1 MAPSKISS
9 ITKAGIVRGAVGNAD
24 GPAHGPAHEGL
35 FPPDALLELLSFLP
49 HQEVSNIRENP
60 PHPRVMSLVISHE

>member
-9 ITKAGIVRGAVGNAD
+9 ITKAGIVRGAVGSAD
-24 GPAHGPAHEGL
+24 GPAHEGL

-49 HQEVSNIRENP
+49 HQEVSKISER
-60 PHPRVMSLVISHE
+60 PHRILVS